1 MIAKFQGRIMLHRS
15 PKVRFS
21 PSSSLKRGRHWLWIT
36 ALIIVFFVGYTVGS
50 NIHPASLRPPVTP
63 TPTTTQPV
71 ATPTPSEPAI
81 HYKVGQRLQINGIW
95 QVTVTTAHT
104 SSGDQNAKP
113 KPGNTFL
120 LIDIEMK
127 NISSQPQT
135 VSSLSQYT
143 LHDTVGQAYP
153 PTPLSSAPTPDGTLQ
168 AGAQLKGTLTYEVP
182 ATIHAYIL
190 GFLPVEDGQPV
201 LWDIQ
206 D

>member
-1 MIAKFQGRIMLHRS
+1 MLHRS
-15 PKVRFS
+15 PKIRFS

-50 NIHPASLRPPVTP
+50 NIHPTSPRPAATP
-63 TPTTTQPV
+63 TPTPV
-71 ATPTPSEPAI
+71 LPTATPTPTAPTM

-95 QVTVTTAHT
+95 QVAVTTAHT

-143 LHDTVGQAYP
+143 LHDTVGQTYP

-168 AGAQLKGTLTYEVP
+168 AGASLKGTLTYEVP

-190 GFLPVEDGQPV
+190 GFLPIEEGQPV

-206 D
+206 Q